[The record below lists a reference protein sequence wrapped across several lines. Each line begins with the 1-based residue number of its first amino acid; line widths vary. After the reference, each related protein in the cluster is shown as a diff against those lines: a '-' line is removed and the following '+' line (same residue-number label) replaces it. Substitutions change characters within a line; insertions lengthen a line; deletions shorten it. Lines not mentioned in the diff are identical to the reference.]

1 MPIQIN
7 NQTLELDGIQSILVS
22 DIQPDSDTD
31 YYVRILTFFDQLVT
45 DANRVPLLTLKLY
58 GGSQSTNEKA
68 ELEIQTPSLEFA
80 WLIAPF
86 LGALM
91 YGHELFSAT
100 ASLTA

>member
-22 DIQPDSDTD
+22 DIEPDTD
-31 YYVRILTFFDQLVT
+31 TEYFVRILTFFDQPAT
-45 DANRVPLLTLKLY
+45 SQNRSPILTLKLY
-58 GGSQSTNEKA
+58 GGSQSTNDKS

-91 YGHELFSAT
+91 YGHELFSTA
-100 ASLTA
+100 ASLMA